1 MKDEKHRE
9 ERVGK
14 KGQELHTSYQYV
26 TPAGLLQS
34 LDTKP
39 ER

>member
-1 MKDEKHRE
+1 MKNGKHRV
-9 ERVGK
+9 ERVRK
-14 KGQELHTSYQYV
+14 KGQELHISYQYV
-26 TPAGLLQS
+26 TPAGLFQS